1 MAKPRYKATTKPRG
15 NCPTQCRRRF
25 FGFGQTWRAAKRQA
39 EQRCQAAGCHT
50 PGGTPHAC
58 DCGHTTVFP
67 VTD

>member
-15 NCPTQCRRRF
+15 SCPAECRKRF
-25 FGFGQTWRAAKRQA
+25 FGFGPTWRDAKRQA
-39 EQRCQAAGCHT
+39 ERRCQTAGCHT

-67 VTD
+67 MQD